1 MSQYFFKHVPV
12 ENVKRGFKDISLTFK
27 AHPITYDLL
36 PIVDVTSI
44 NRSLK
49 NLVLTLNGE
58 RPFNGLL
65 GTQISQSLFEILDPR
80 VTSDIESEIR
90 SVIKNFEPRVS
101 LRSVNVTPD
110 YDSNG
115 YQVLV
120 DYKIVGSQFPPQQ
133 TSFILQTIR

>member
-1 MSQYFFKHVPV
+1 MPV

-133 TSFILQTIR
+133 TSFILQTVR

>member
-1 MSQYFFKHVPV
+1 MPV

>member
-1 MSQYFFKHVPV
+1 VPI

-65 GTQISQSLFEILDPR
+65 GTQLSQSLFEILDPR

-101 LRSVNVTPD
+101 LRSVNVAPD

-115 YQVLV
+115 YQVLI
-120 DYKIVGSQFPPQQ
+120 DYTIVGSQFPPQQ
-133 TSFILQTIR
+133 TSFILQTVR

>member
-1 MSQYFFKHVPV
+1 VPV

-133 TSFILQTIR
+133 TSFILQTVR

>member
-1 MSQYFFKHVPV
+1 VPV